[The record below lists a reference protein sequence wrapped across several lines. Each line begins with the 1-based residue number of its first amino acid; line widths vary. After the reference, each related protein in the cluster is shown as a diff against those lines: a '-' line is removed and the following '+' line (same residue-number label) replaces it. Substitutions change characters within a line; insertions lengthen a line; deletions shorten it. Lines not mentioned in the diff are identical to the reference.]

1 MTMQPPSDGAD
12 HVRPIQFVTVGD
24 RTGVPAPLIRVTTC
38 GLLSIETVQEVVST
52 DPPLARYAPL
62 TPEQLRGRG
71 TAPALLLLKLLL
83 SRPKRFALRDWLMEQ
98 FCQEKD
104 LFADA
109 RLDNLAW
116 LLRKLL
122 CPPGY
127 DELRTQL
134 VAHVRSASASGN
146 GYQLAPYPLIWV
158 DCEAL
163 AWQVEQAAR
172 MERFGD
178 DPLPFWERAYDL
190 AKRGSYLP
198 DEQYSDWAQSRRRN
212 VRGMLRQSVQ
222 ALARLYQERHGKAGE
237 EEALRVLRNYWQE
250 HPREEDALRPLM
262 ELLGRRECYQE
273 ALEYYEQ
280 LCRLLK
286 EDHAKPDPRTQDVAA
301 YVKTKPIQR
310 GQGRQA
316 APQKA
321 CGSVPAGPYINGSAS
336 ELRHLIVEAVRQGI
350 REALANG
357 GSLRPA
363 KTCLLKPE
371 DGLAHADPAKRPL
384 FLEARMNGSRQ
395 EEKQKT

>member
-1 MTMQPPSDGAD
+1 MTTQLLSDGTD
-12 HVRPIQFVTVGD
+12 QVRPVQFVTVGD
-24 RTGVPAPLIRVTTC
+24 RADVPAPLIRVTTC

-83 SRPKRFALRDWLMEQ
+83 SRPKRSALRDWLMEQ
-98 FCQEKD
+98 FCQDRD
-104 LFADA
+104 LVADA

-116 LLRKLL
+116 LLRKLV

-127 DELRTQL
+127 DEVRTHL
-134 VAHVRSASASGN
+134 VAHVRSVSASGN

-158 DCEAL
+158 DSEAL
-163 AWQVEQAAR
+163 AWHVEQAAR

-178 DPLPFWERAYDL
+178 DPLPFWERAYEL
-190 AKRGSYLP
+190 AKQGIYLP
-198 DEQYSDWAQSRRRN
+198 DELYSDWTEIRRAK
-212 VRGMLRQSVQ
+212 VTGMLRQSVR

-237 EEALRVLRNYWQE
+237 EEALLVLRSYWQE
-250 HPREEDALRPLM
+250 HPREEDVLRPLM
-262 ELLGRRECYQE
+262 KLLGQRECYQE
-273 ALEYYEQ
+273 ALEYYER
-280 LCRLLK
+280 LCRLLQ
-286 EDHAKPDPRTQDVAA
+286 EDNAEPDPRTRDVAA
-301 YVKTKPIQR
+301 YVKTKQMQR

-350 REALANG
+350 KEALANG